1 MANVALYARVSS
13 EQQADAGTIRSQV
26 SSLLEKIAA
35 DGVSLPTTELQFV
48 DEGYSG
54 ATLIRPA
61 LERLRDGIFN
71 GAVDCVYV
79 HSPDRLARKYAYQI
93 LLMDEF
99 QKGGAKIVFLNR
111 KIGDTPEDDL
121 LLQVQGMM
129 AEYERAKILERSRR
143 GKLQSAKRGSVNVLG
158 GAPYGYHYIGKHDGN
173 GDARYEIIFEEA
185 RIVQQVFEWI
195 GRDRLSI
202 GEVKRRLDEAGAKT
216 RSGKTFW
223 DRSVIWAM
231 LKNTAYI
238 GKAAFGKTKL
248 GDKRS
253 RLRPQKN
260 SSDRPRQSYSTYDV
274 PQEQWIF
281 IPVPPLVSQELF
293 DAVHEQLSENRLRNR
308 EHYRGATHL
317 LQGLICCKSCGYAF
331 YGKPVSNKSAKGKT
345 RTYAYYRCI
354 GTDAYRF
361 GGKRICENKQ
371 VRTDLVDDL
380 VWKQVAE
387 LLHDPRRLEKEYNRR
402 LTKGPKEAP
411 ERLEADRKI
420 LQNKISRM
428 IDSYA
433 DGLISKEEFEP
444 RVKRNKAQLAKLN
457 EQCKIL
463 AEQENNSRQLQLL
476 IVRLDEFA
484 AKLKGKID
492 KLDWETKRQIIRS
505 LVKSVEVDHER
516 VNVVFRVDALP
527 FELAPVGGQSLQHC
541 NKRDYTNLRL
551 TQRRTQIGSKLMIE
565 TPI

>member
-1 MANVALYARVSS
+1 MTNVALYARVSS
-13 EQQADAGTIRSQV
+13 EQQADAGTIRSQI
-26 SSLLEKIAA
+26 SSLLEKITA
-35 DGVSLPTTELQFV
+35 DGFSLPNTELQFV

-61 LERLRDGIFN
+61 LERLRDSIFS

-93 LLMDEF
+93 VLMDEF
-99 QKGGAKIVFLNR
+99 QKSGAKIVFLNR

-143 GKLQSAKRGSVNVLG
+143 GKLASAKRGAVNVLS
-158 GAPYGYHYIGKHDGN
+158 GAPYGYQYIGKHDGN

-185 RIVQQVFEWI
+185 RTVQQVFEWV
-195 GRDRLSI
+195 GRERLSI
-202 GEVKRRLDEAGAKT
+202 GQVKRKLDEAGTKT

-223 DRSVIWAM
+223 DRTVIWAM
-231 LKNTAYI
+231 LKNPAYI

-260 SSDRPRQSYSTYDV
+260 GSERPRQSYSTYDV
-274 PQEQWIF
+274 PADEWIY

-293 DAVHEQLSENRLRNR
+293 DAVHEQLSENRSRNR
-308 EHYRGATHL
+308 EHRRGAMHL
-317 LQGLICCKSCGYAF
+317 LQGLICCKNCGYAF

-354 GTDAYRF
+354 GTDSYRF

-371 VRTDLVDDL
+371 VRTDLVDDM
-380 VWKQVAE
+380 VWRQVAE

-402 LTKGPKEAP
+402 LTKGPKQEP
-411 ERLEADRKI
+411 ERLEADRKT

-444 RVKRNKAQLAKLN
+444 RVKRNKAQLATLN

-463 AEQENNSRQLQLL
+463 TEKENNSHQLQLL

-505 LVKSVEVDHER
+505 LVKSVEVDQEQ
-516 VNVVFRVDALP
+516 VNVTFRVGALP
-527 FELAPVGGQSLQHC
+527 FELAPVRGQSLQHC
-541 NKRDYTNLRL
+541 NKRDHSALWNTA
-551 TQRRTQIGSKLMIE
+551 GGG
-565 TPI
+565 TPNFSFDVSRF